1 MAVEASE
8 FMTRILIGALGG
20 ALIGLE
26 RERAQRVSARKKG
39 NVPGMRTFGLI
50 SLYSS
55 TLSYISIEILNNDSF
70 LIVGTIAIIILVY
83 MYAHARMYK
92 LGVYGITTYT
102 VFLNTIVV
110 GALAGAGLVLES
122 GALSVLVTLIL
133 ALKTPAMRIAER
145 IRYEELLAMLEVAA
159 LFVIIGP
166 IVLQYSRQIEI
177 IDLFKVYVFFSIVL
191 GLSFTSYIAARV
203 LGARGFVYAAMLG
216 SLVNSEA
223 IVASVTRL
231 IAGMEEGVKRRL
243 LNTIIPLIIAVM
255 QVKTIAL
262 AIIAVYLFSDTE
274 GLQYIQY
281 LALLAVADGAI
292 ILWARRQAD
301 YNIQVHVETP
311 LSWSSAIRAA
321 LAYMMLTIGAKALA
335 SLGIPQTHVI
345 IGLLGGL
352 ANATATILSLA
363 STIGDIGLCS
373 ALVGM
378 TLSIATA
385 TLNKMLYADSRS
397 LGAAYKVVAAWSILL
412 SIPPIIASAAIAGLC
427 G

>member
-8 FMTRILIGALGG
+8 FMTRMLIGVLGG

-26 RERAQRVSARKKG
+26 RERAQRISARKKG

-55 TLSYISIEILNNDSF
+55 TLSYMSIEILDDSSM
-70 LIVGTIAIIILVY
+70 LVVGTIAIIILVY
-83 MYAHARMYK
+83 MYAYARMYK
-92 LGVYGITTYT
+92 LGVYGITTYM
-102 VFLNTIVV
+102 VFLNTIIV

-122 GALSVLVTLIL
+122 GALSILVTLIL

-145 IRYEELLAMLEVAA
+145 IRYEELLAMLEIAA

-166 IVLQYSRQIEI
+166 IVQQYSRQIEF
-177 IDLFKVYVFFSIVL
+177 IDVFKIYIFFTIVL

-203 LGARGFVYAAMLG
+203 LGARGFIYAAILG

-231 IAGMEEGVKRRL
+231 IADMSDEFKRRL
-243 LNTIIPLIIAVM
+243 LNAIIPLIISMM
-255 QVKTIAL
+255 QIKTIVLAL
-262 AIIAVYLFSDTE
+262 IAVYLFSGAGE
-274 GLQYIQY
+274 PYYINYLGLI
-281 LALLAVADGAI
+281 AI
-292 ILWARRQAD
+292 IDLAIIAWSWRQSH
-301 YNIQVHVETP
+301 YNIDVHVETP
-311 LSWSSAIRAA
+311 LSWSSAVRAA
-321 LAYMMLTIGAKALA
+321 LAYMMLTIGTKLLA

-345 IGLLGGL
+345 IGVLGGL

-363 STIGDIGLCS
+363 STIGDIGLCN
-373 ALVGM
+373 ALAGM

-385 TLNKMLYADSRS
+385 TLNKMLYADTGS
-397 LGAAYKVVAAWSILL
+397 LGDSYKAVVVWSILL
-412 SIPPIIASAAIAGLC
+412 SIPPVLASIAISGTC